1 MGVRLIPCQLGALGS
16 QLAALLTTSTEA
28 HTRRGHS
35 LLGSLPHLSSLALEA
50 PLALLLPLG
59 SHPELLLLNQIESS
73 REHVSDE
80 LSSTSAQ
87 GEREAQ
93 HNHKST
99 RTRASPTNNN
109 SQAHEQQVLV
119 VGEDKNH
126 TNHANTQDIVALMT
140 TTVTRA
146 REQQESS
153 KRDVRCST
161 WLGKGQKAGRK
172 KKEERSRGA
181 ARVLLASSGPAMVGS
196 SLHSLAPAKKR
207 AKSCLRRCSD
217 ACSRSHTRK
226 RAL

>member
-80 LSSTSAQ
+80 LSSTTAQ
-87 GEREAQ
+87 RERGAQ
-93 HNHKST
+93 HDHKST
-99 RTRASPTNNN
+99 RTRPSPPNNN

-146 REQQESS
+146 RESSKSS
-153 KRDVRCST
+153 KRAARGTYVAA
-161 WLGKGQKAGRK
+161 LGWERGRRRGGK
-172 KKEERSRGA
+172 RKRSEAEERRGFCW
-181 ARVLLASSGPAMVGS
+181 RHPA
-196 SLHSLAPAKKR
+196 PR
-207 AKSCLRRCSD
+207 W
-217 ACSRSHTRK
+217 
-226 RAL
+226 